1 MFTDRYGDHLTPD
14 QFLTHFQAL
23 TKQAGLP
30 PVRLHD
36 LRHGA
41 ATLARTAGV
50 DLKTV
55 SAMLGH
61 SSVTITADIYTSVV
75 DEAKREAANLIADLL
90 AAEDEEHPELDEG
103 N

>member
-1 MFTDRYGDHLTPD
+1 
-14 QFLTHFQAL
+14 
-23 TKQAGLP
+23 
-30 PVRLHD
+30 
-36 LRHGA
+36 
-41 ATLARTAGV
+41 
-50 DLKTV
+50 
-55 SAMLGH
+55 MLGH